1 MNNMLYRVLHI
12 LVSFLVSIL
21 LSVSNADI
29 LLLVIY
35 VHDSLVK
42 DHFWLDNA
50 VPFVSLDCV
59 STASPI
65 IFDFSTKFINE
76 SWVNISVPLP
86 HVNDDPGLFVLWG
99 CVGLAVSKLVLSA
112 VCIWVSISKCSY
124 M

>member
-1 MNNMLYRVLHI
+1 MLYRVLHI

-50 VPFVSLDCV
+50 VPFVSIDCV

-76 SWVNISVPLP
+76 SWANISVPLP